1 MESHLERL
9 SDERAKKLGWIVRKL
24 SWVGRRSAPDKFYAR
39 RGKVIL
45 IEYKQPG
52 EPLRPDQFL
61 ELKEL
66 RKFGVIVFIVDNLK
80 SAYAIFETEIG
91 FEELSIIG

>member
-9 SDERAKKLGWIVRKL
+9 ADERAKKAGWLVRKL
-24 SWVGRRSAPDKFYAR
+24 SWIGRRSAPDKFYAR
-39 RGKVIL
+39 KGVVIL
-45 IEYKQPG
+45 IEFKQPG
-52 EPLRPDQFL
+52 EPLRADQFM

-66 RKFGVIVFIVDNLK
+66 RRHGVIVFVVDNLK
-80 SAYAIFETEIG
+80 SAYAIFEKEIG

>member
-9 SDERAKKLGWIVRKL
+9 ADERAKKAGWLVRKL
-24 SWVGRRSAPDKFYAR
+24 SWIGRRSAPDKFYAR
-39 RGKVIL
+39 SGVVIL
-45 IEYKQPG
+45 IEFKQPG
-52 EPLRPDQFL
+52 EPLRADQFM

-66 RKFGVIVFIVDNLK
+66 RRHGVIVFVVDNLK
-80 SAYAIFETEIG
+80 SAYAIFEKEIG

>member
-9 SDERAKKLGWIVRKL
+9 ADARAVKLGWFIRKL

-39 RGKVIL
+39 RGVVIL

-61 ELKEL
+61 ELKAL
-66 RKFGVIVFIVDNLK
+66 RKYGVIVFVVDNLK
-80 SAYAIFETEIG
+80 SAYAIFEKEIG